1 MGALNPD
8 TAPNPSSIGVCFPGF
23 ELKTVDLNE
32 EGIGEICI
40 RGNNVMMGYY
50 QMPEETAAVIDEDQW
65 FHTGDL
71 GYIDEN
77 GYAYITGRKKNV
89 IITKNGKNVY
99 PEELEY
105 QLSLSPY
112 IEESFVFSGTQPGES
127 DISIVASIRPD
138 MEFIREELPTEPTDQ
153 DIKTILWEEVDKIN
167 KTAPLYRRIRK
178 LILRKKE
185 FIKNTSNKLVRFAE
199 ENKVE

>member
-1 MGALNPD
+1 MFN
-8 TAPNPSSIGVCFPGF
+8 
-23 ELKTVDLNE
+23 
-32 EGIGEICI
+32 
-40 RGNNVMMGYY
+40 
-50 QMPEETAAVIDEDQW
+50 
-65 FHTGDL
+65 
-71 GYIDEN
+71 
-77 GYAYITGRKKNV
+77 
-89 IITKNGKNVY
+89 

-112 IEESFVFSGTQPGES
+112 IEESFVFSSTQPGES

-167 KTAPLYRRIRK
+167 KTAPLYRRIKK